1 MRAPLHSCLNM
12 HCAFAMSSNIFF
24 FFSLLARTDVGSI
37 QKMEL
42 WEIKHTRGSANTIHR
57 EVTLV
62 NNGRQVF
69 YRGGFIHSNCSTSF
83 STLLLLLFRENTP
96 KHTHRETSFI
106 RTRFQNVESETFFLG
121 TWIKGP
127 KRRQS
132 RLDGVV
138 HFFCKTLC
146 ESLQR

>member
-1 MRAPLHSCLNM
+1 MGNQAHTWLCEHYTPRGHSGQQRQASFLQKWF
-12 HCAFAMSSNIFF
+12 HTQQLFHVILDTAAAAIQGEHAEAHTQRNI
-24 FFSLLARTDVGSI
+24 V
-37 QKMEL
+37 
-42 WEIKHTRGSANTIHR
+42 
-57 EVTLV
+57 
-62 NNGRQVF
+62 
-69 YRGGFIHSNCSTSF
+69 Y
-83 STLLLLLFRENTP
+83 
-96 KHTHRETSFI
+96 